1 MLAILQRVENEPIS
15 EAIRARNA
23 DAAERLG
30 ASFGAFREDDVAF
43 LKSVRARIADGLD
56 ASFDRVLVLEPRAL
70 LYPSGFDL
78 ERELDALFGDKTTS
92 VLCAADCAGE
102 LQRWNPGR
110 PNAAQL
116 YLKRTADAV
125 AFLDALIDVA
135 ERRRPTRLRVQNALW
150 SLSAPTRRTVEVVRD
165 YWLFAA
171 RRGRLIRNFYNAPD
185 AEVERELAEIF
196 GETKGEEDGGDD
208 RLGRDFVVG
217 GVDGTSL
224 DGAANE
230 SASSPGANDVE
241 DARSVEPLAADGGN
255 AGSDGSGDAGAV
267 PGEDEGD
274 SERGVIAESE
284 PVEAEEEPPEPVKK
298 KRTTRRK
305 RKDDGE

>member
-1 MLAILQRVENEPIS
+1 MLAILQRVENEPVS

-43 LKSVRARIADGLD
+43 LKSVRARIAEGLD

-70 LYPSGFDL
+70 LYPSGLDL
-78 ERELDALFGDKTTS
+78 ERELDALFGDETS

-102 LQRWNPGR
+102 LQRWNPSR

-196 GETKGEEDGGDD
+196 GETKGEENDGT
-208 RLGRDFVVG
+208 DFVGRGSLVG
-217 GVDGTSL
+217 GVDGASL

-230 SASSPGANDVE
+230 SAPSGGANDVE

-255 AGSDGSGDAGAV
+255 GGDGGSDGTGDAGAV
-267 PGEDEGD
+267 PGEAEGD
-274 SERGVIAESE
+274 SGRGVIAES
-284 PVEAEEEPPEPVKK
+284 EPVKK

>member
-1 MLAILQRVENEPIS
+1 MLAILQRVENDPIS

-30 ASFGAFREDDVAF
+30 VSFGAFREDDVAF

-56 ASFDRVLVLEPRAL
+56 ASFNRVLVLEPRAL
-70 LYPSGFDL
+70 LYPSGLDL

-196 GETKGEEDGGDD
+196 GETKGEEDGRND

-217 GVDGTSL
+217 GVDGTPL

-230 SASSPGANDVE
+230 SAASGSANDVE
-241 DARSVEPLAADGGN
+241 DARSVEPLAADGG
-255 AGSDGSGDAGAV
+255 GSGGDGNDEGNAEDGERGAAGAV
-267 PGEDEGD
+267 SGEDEGD

-284 PVEAEEEPPEPVKK
+284 PVKK

>member
-70 LYPSGFDL
+70 LYPSGLDL
-78 ERELDALFGDKTTS
+78 ERELDALFGDETS
-92 VLCAADCAGE
+92 VLCASDCAGE

-185 AEVERELAEIF
+185 AEVERELAAIF
-196 GETKGEEDGGDD
+196 GETKGEENDGT
-208 RLGRDFVVG
+208 DFVGRGSLVG
-217 GVDGTSL
+217 GVDGTPL

-230 SASSPGANDVE
+230 GASSPGADDVE
-241 DARSVEPLAADGGN
+241 DARSVEPLAADGG
-255 AGSDGSGDAGAV
+255 SDGTGDAGAV

-284 PVEAEEEPPEPVKK
+284 PVEAEEESPEPVKK

>member
-23 DAAERLG
+23 GAAERLG

-43 LKSVRARIADGLD
+43 LKSVRARIAEGLD

-70 LYPSGFDL
+70 LYPSGLDL
-78 ERELDALFGDKTTS
+78 ERELDALFGDETS

-125 AFLDALIDVA
+125 ALLAALIDVA

-185 AEVERELAEIF
+185 AEVERELAAIF
-196 GETKGEEDGGDD
+196 GETKGEEDGGND

-217 GVDGTSL
+217 GVDGTPL

-230 SASSPGANDVE
+230 SAASGSANDVE

-255 AGSDGSGDAGAV
+255 AGSDGTGDAGV
-267 PGEDEGD
+267 VSGEDEGD
-274 SERGVIAESE
+274 SERGVIAE
-284 PVEAEEEPPEPVKK
+284 AEPVKK

>member
-1 MLAILQRVENEPIS
+1 MLAILQRVETDAVS
-15 EAIRARNA
+15 DAIRARNA
-23 DAAERLG
+23 DAARRLG

-43 LKSVRARIADGLD
+43 LKSVRDAVAEGLG

-70 LYPSGFDL
+70 VYPSGFDL
-78 ERELDALFGDKTTS
+78 ERELDALFGDETTS

-102 LQRWNPGR
+102 LRRWNPNR

-125 AFLDALIDVA
+125 AFLDALIALA

-171 RRGRLIRNFYNAPD
+171 RRGRLIRNFYD
-185 AEVERELAEIF
+185 ASDGEVERELAEIF
-196 GETKGEEDGGDD
+196 GETKGEEDGGSD

-217 GVDGTSL
+217 GTDGTLVDGT
-224 DGAANE
+224 ANE
-230 SASSPGANDVE
+230 SAASGSANDVE

-255 AGSDGSGDAGAV
+255 GGSGDAGAV
-267 PGEDEGD
+267 SGEDESD

-284 PVEAEEEPPEPVKK
+284 PGEATEESPEPVKK

>member
-1 MLAILQRVENEPIS
+1 MLAILQRVENDPVS

-23 DAAERLG
+23 DAARRLG
-30 ASFGAFREDDVAF
+30 ASFGSFREDDVAF
-43 LKSVRARIADGLD
+43 LKSVRDAVAEGLD

-70 LYPSGFDL
+70 LYPSGLDL
-78 ERELDALFGDKTTS
+78 ERELDALFGDETS

-102 LQRWNPGR
+102 LQRWNPNR

-196 GETKGEEDGGDD
+196 GETKGEENDGT
-208 RLGRDFVVG
+208 DFVGRGSGLG
-217 GVDGTSL
+217 GADGTAL
-224 DGAANE
+224 DGAEDE
-230 SASSPGANDVE
+230 SASSGSANDLE

-255 AGSDGSGDAGAV
+255 GDAGGNVEGAGSGVAGAV
-267 PGEDEGD
+267 SDEDEGD
-274 SERGVIAESE
+274 SERGVIAE
-284 PVEAEEEPPEPVKK
+284 AEPEPVKK
-298 KRTTRRK
+298 KRTARRK
-305 RKDDGE
+305 RKDDE

>member
-1 MLAILQRVENEPIS
+1 MLAILQRVENDPIS
-15 EAIRARNA
+15 ESIRARNA

-70 LYPSGFDL
+70 LYPSGLDL
-78 ERELDALFGDKTTS
+78 ERELDALFGDETS

-102 LQRWNPGR
+102 YQRWNPGR

-185 AEVERELAEIF
+185 AEVERELAAIF
-196 GETKGEEDGGDD
+196 GETKGEENDGT
-208 RLGRDFVVG
+208 DFVGRGSLVG
-217 GVDGTSL
+217 GVDGTPL
-224 DGAANE
+224 DGTANE
-230 SASSPGANDVE
+230 GAPSGGANDVE

-274 SERGVIAESE
+274 SGRGVIAESE
-284 PVEAEEEPPEPVKK
+284 PVEAEEESPEPVKK